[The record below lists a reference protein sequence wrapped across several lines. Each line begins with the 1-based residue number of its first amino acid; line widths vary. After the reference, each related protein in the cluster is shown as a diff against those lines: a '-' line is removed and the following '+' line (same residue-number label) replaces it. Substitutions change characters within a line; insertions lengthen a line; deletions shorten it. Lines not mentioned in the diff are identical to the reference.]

1 MLRAV
6 IAAFL
11 AATTSGDVAELCAA
25 QASRAAPEK
34 LAQEQQFNSPSR
46 CRGWPLLRRLASDV
60 VGAATVE
67 ADGAVAFEL
76 APCGN
81 NATFRRSLSVFL
93 SFYSADVRDAT
104 LATAE
109 PGSRALRVRWRPPL
123 AGAYDVV
130 ARLHFYGDDCD
141 GSPPVYLGGSEPRC
155 APREKCKTPRLQKN
169 CDELAR
175 VPAAPR
181 RIAAPAA
188 PAADAAA
195 DAPQCRD
202 GATRDGHWRRFARGD
217 VGPGYTG
224 SPWDALVARSVHKA
238 DKKMAPWRFARPGC
252 AYHYFAPGDARR
264 ALDGSLLL
272 FVGDSLLRGL
282 YATTVRLLGG
292 AASDDKLKAR
302 EDAARGK
309 GGKRASNDPASRTSF
324 DLGGARLAYASMW
337 SDAELGAVKAA
348 VGRAAARGQP
358 FARVV
363 VVANWGAEHSV
374 AAACDRVEAK
384 FARQANRARDA
395 VAAALPG
402 DAPRSLVVATPTA
415 MLARRNPGMT
425 TAKARALGRVLAA
438 QAEATR
444 RGGAFAAADLL
455 DLSNLT
461 KARFDDATLD
471 GVHYGQTAATMGATV
486 LLNMLAA
493 RP

>member
-1 MLRAV
+1 MLRAI

-11 AATTSGDVAELCAA
+11 ASTSNGDVAELCAA

-34 LAQEQQFNSPSR
+34 LAQEQQFNPPSR

-109 PGSRALRVRWRPPL
+109 PGSRALRVRWTPPL

-141 GSPPVYLGGSEPRC
+141 GCRPYLGAASALR
-155 APREKCKTPRLQKN
+155 AAKCKTPRLQKN

-202 GATRDGHWRRFARGD
+202 GARATATGAAAGATSAQA
-217 VGPGYTG
+217 TG
-224 SPWDALVARSVHKA
+224 SPWDAPS
-238 DKKMAPWRFARPGC
+238 
-252 AYHYFAPGDARR
+252 R
-264 ALDGSLLL
+264 AL
-272 FVGDSLLRGL
+272 
-282 YATTVRLLGG
+282 
-292 AASDDKLKAR
+292 
-302 EDAARGK
+302 
-309 GGKRASNDPASRTSF
+309 
-324 DLGGARLAYASMW
+324 
-337 SDAELGAVKAA
+337 
-348 VGRAAARGQP
+348 
-358 FARVV
+358 RVV
-363 VVANWGAEHSV
+363 VVANWGAEHKRR
-374 AAACDRVEAK
+374 AACDRVEAK

-402 DAPRSLVVATPTA
+402 TR
-415 MLARRNPGMT
+415 PG
-425 TAKARALGRVLAA
+425 R
-438 QAEATR
+438 
-444 RGGAFAAADLL
+444 
-455 DLSNLT
+455 
-461 KARFDDATLD
+461 
-471 GVHYGQTAATMGATV
+471 
-486 LLNMLAA
+486 
-493 RP
+493 

>member
-25 QASRAAPEK
+25 QASGRPREAGPGAAVQ
-34 LAQEQQFNSPSR
+34 LAESLP
-46 CRGWPLLRRLASDV
+46 GLAALRRLASDV

-93 SFYSADVRDAT
+93 SFYSADRA
-104 LATAE
+104 
-109 PGSRALRVRWRPPL
+109 ALRR
-123 AGAYDVV
+123 A
-130 ARLHFYGDDCD
+130 
-141 GSPPVYLGGSEPRC
+141 
-155 APREKCKTPRLQKN
+155 KCKTPRLQKS

-188 PAADAAA
+188 LAADAAA

-202 GATRDGHWRRFARGD
+202 GAARDGHWRRFARGD

-224 SPWDALVARSVHKA
+224 SPWDALVAR
-238 DKKMAPWRFARPGC
+238 
-252 AYHYFAPGDARR
+252 
-264 ALDGSLLL
+264 
-272 FVGDSLLRGL
+272 LLRGL

-402 DAPRSLVVATPTA
+402 
-415 MLARRNPGMT
+415 
-425 TAKARALGRVLAA
+425 
-438 QAEATR
+438 TR
-444 RGGAFAAADLL
+444 P
-455 DLSNLT
+455 
-461 KARFDDATLD
+461 ARFDDATLD

-493 RP
+493 GP

>member
-1 MLRAV
+1 MLRAI

-11 AATTSGDVAELCAA
+11 ASTSNGDVAELCAA

-34 LAQEQQFNSPSR
+34 LAQEQQFNPPSR

-141 GSPPVYLGGSEPRC
+141 GRRPSTSGQR
-155 APREKCKTPRLQKN
+155 ARARREKCKTPRLQKN

-217 VGPGYTG
+217 VGPGYTV
-224 SPWDALVARSVHKA
+224 ALGRARRAVRAQSGQDGA
-238 DKKMAPWRFARPGC
+238 LALARPGC
-252 AYHYFAPGDARR
+252 APLRARR
-264 ALDGSLLL
+264 RGARSTARC
-272 FVGDSLLRGL
+272 SSSSATLLRGL
-282 YATTVRLLGG
+282 YATT
-292 AASDDKLKAR
+292 
-302 EDAARGK
+302 
-309 GGKRASNDPASRTSF
+309 
-324 DLGGARLAYASMW
+324 
-337 SDAELGAVKAA
+337 LGAVKAA

-358 FARVV
+358 FAV
-363 VVANWGAEHSV
+363 VVANWGAEHSA

-402 DAPRSLVVATPTA
+402 DAPRSLIVATPTA

-425 TAKARALGRVLAA
+425 TAKALALGRVLAA

>member
-93 SFYSADVRDAT
+93 SFYSADVRDA

-155 APREKCKTPRLQKN
+155 APREKCKTPRLQKS

-188 PAADAAA
+188 LAADAAA

-202 GATRDGHWRRFARGD
+202 GATRRPLAPPPGD

-309 GGKRASNDPASRTSF
+309 GGKRASNDPR
-324 DLGGARLAYASMW
+324 R
-337 SDAELGAVKAA
+337 
-348 VGRAAARGQP
+348 GRR
-358 FARVV
+358 
-363 VVANWGAEHSV
+363 
-374 AAACDRVEAK
+374 
-384 FARQANRARDA
+384 
-395 VAAALPG
+395 G
-402 DAPRSLVVATPTA
+402 DA
-415 MLARRNPGMT
+415 
-425 TAKARALGRVLAA
+425 
-438 QAEATR
+438 

>member
-141 GSPPVYLGGSEPRC
+141 GSPPVYLGGSER
-155 APREKCKTPRLQKN
+155 AARRREKCKTPLLQKS

-188 PAADAAA
+188 LAADAAA

-202 GATRDGHWRRFARGD
+202 GATRDGGHWRRRPGA
-217 VGPGYTG
+217 GPATG

-252 AYHYFAPGDARR
+252 AYHYAAPGGDALRARSTARCSSSSATASCGASTRR
-264 ALDGSLLL
+264 
-272 FVGDSLLRGL
+272 
-282 YATTVRLLGG
+282 
-292 AASDDKLKAR
+292 
-302 EDAARGK
+302 
-309 GGKRASNDPASRTSF
+309 P
-324 DLGGARLAYASMW
+324 
-337 SDAELGAVKAA
+337 
-348 VGRAAARGQP
+348 
-358 FARVV
+358 
-363 VVANWGAEHSV
+363 
-374 AAACDRVEAK
+374 VEAK

-395 VAAALPG
+395 
-402 DAPRSLVVATPTA
+402 
-415 MLARRNPGMT
+415 
-425 TAKARALGRVLAA
+425 
-438 QAEATR
+438 AEATR